1 MGKNTKLIRSDIRI
15 SRKIGHSIMQRYTEL
30 GEFYGSDKVAYDT
43 FRRWGKEFW
52 TGIVRQRCSLIW
64 PTCDC

>member
-43 FRRWGKEFW
+43 FRRWGKEFP
-52 TGIVRQRCSLIW
+52 TGLPSKMQFNLA
-64 PTCDC
+64 DL